1 MLEVEKLEAAY
12 GAVQVLKGITFS
24 VAAGEIVALMGRN
37 GAGKTTT
44 LKTILR
50 LVPPSAGTVRI
61 AGQDLAGLDAHEVAH
76 RGVAYVPQ
84 GRRLFNGMT
93 VDENLTMGL
102 LVRGSSAGVRERVL
116 DLLPVLR
123 DRLKQQAGTLSGG
136 EQQMLAMARAL
147 CTEPRLILLDEPS
160 EGLVPTIVERL
171 NDTILG
177 LKAEG
182 VAVLM
187 VEQRVKTALRVADR
201 VLLMEQGAIQ
211 HEAKAA
217 DLIADPVPLERY
229 IGVHR

>member
-1 MLEVEKLEAAY
+1 MLEVDHIDAYY
-12 GAVQVLKGITFS
+12 GAVQVLKGVTFS

-50 LVPPSAGTVRI
+50 LVPPSAGSVRI
-61 AGQDLAGLDAHEVAH
+61 AGEDLAGLAAHEIAG

-93 VDENLTMGL
+93 VEENLTMGL
-102 LVRGSSAGVRERVL
+102 LVRNSGAQVRERVL
-116 DLLPVLR
+116 DLLPILR
-123 DRLKQQAGTLSGG
+123 DRLKQSAGTLSGG

-147 CTEPRLILLDEPS
+147 CAEPRLILLDEPS
-160 EGLVPTIVERL
+160 EGLVPAIVERL

-177 LKAEG
+177 LKSQG
-182 VAVLM
+182 VAVLI

-211 HEAKAA
+211 HESRAI